1 MRELN
6 FAAKATLITAFA
18 SLSLLISPKVVLA
31 QEAKAGAEVQAS
43 GEAAPTMQ
51 TTVGQGQPPQN
62 LPPPSSD
69 NDPKPA
75 APAPTL
81 AGTGVTEQAGIG
93 GTQAYARAGVLELGG
108 FANLMSAKD
117 YLSIGFNPTIGYFFM
132 DNVEISAIIGV
143 SYSSQKALDGE
154 TVKQTIIT
162 ALAEPSLHIPFTQS
176 LYGFVGVGFGLAS
189 QSSSPGPDAGAGFAI
204 APRLG
209 LNVMVG
215 RSGIFTPALQGIY
228 QTTEAVSTPQGS
240 VVAVKSSFGLQA
252 GYTVMW

>member
-1 MRELN
+1 MRDLN
-6 FAAKATLITAFA
+6 FAAKTAIITGLV
-18 SLSLLISPKVVLA
+18 SRSLLLLPTSALA
-31 QEAKAGAEVQAS
+31 QNLKAGAEVRAS
-43 GEAAPTMQ
+43 GEAAPTTE

-62 LPPPSSD
+62 LPPPRSD
-69 NDPKPA
+69 DDPKPL
-75 APAPTL
+75 APTPTV
-81 AGTGVTEQAGIG
+81 AATGVTEQAGIG

-108 FANLMSAKD
+108 FANLTSAKD

-132 DNVEISAIIGV
+132 DNVEISAIVGV
-143 SYSSQKALDGE
+143 SYAKQTVAGAS
-154 TVKQTIIT
+154 VKQTVVM

-176 LYGFVGVGFGLAS
+176 LYGFLGVGLGVAS

-209 LNVMVG
+209 LNIMVG
-215 RSGIFTPALQGIY
+215 RSGILTPALQGLY
-228 QTTEAVSTPQGS
+228 QTTEAVSTPQGA